1 MEDVLTDTTAA
12 SPEPRGAA
20 VGRRGDTRRQIIQA
34 AVALIADRGF
44 SATSVDDIAAA
55 AGVSKGSVF
64 YIFGSKSEMFETILT
79 EGVGRLTTDL
89 RAATEG
95 LDGRPAL
102 DALVTELLAQVH
114 AHPDFAK
121 VITAEIFRTGRRWQE
136 TIQLIR
142 DESMGTFSEEI
153 ARSRPDLDA
162 ALVGAALFGA
172 TLVAGLEWLAFQPE
186 RSFADVRSAVLSITS
201 GLLRT

>member
-1 MEDVLTDTTAA
+1 MDEGLGVTTAA
-12 SPEPRGAA
+12 PDVPRGAA
-20 VGRRGDTRRQIIQA
+20 AGRRGDTRQQIVLA

-79 EGVGRLTTDL
+79 EGVRRLTTDL
-89 RAATEG
+89 RASTVGLEG
-95 LDGRPAL
+95 QPAL
-102 DALVTELLAQVH
+102 EALVTELLAQVH
-114 AHPDFAK
+114 SHPEFAK
-121 VITAEIFRTGRRWQE
+121 VITAEIFRTGRHWQE
-136 TIQLIR
+136 TIQLVR
-142 DESMGTFSEEI
+142 DESMGTFSEVI
-153 ARSRPDLDA
+153 ARSRPDLDP

-186 RSFADVRSAVLSITS
+186 RSFADVRSAVLAITT
-201 GLLRT
+201 GLLPA